1 MNDEWS
7 RLQPALR
14 PGEQL
19 RWAGR
24 PDPKVRFTPA
34 DAYLVPFSLMW
45 GGFAIFWEVQVLTSD
60 QPAFFALWGVPFVL
74 FGLYFIFGRFI
85 YKARQKSRTVYG
97 LTDTQAIVSTSERSF
112 SDTRVQDAAV
122 RTDRSRDGRH
132 ASFIFGGSR
141 RAAYQNT
148 GMDFFNVGQEQG
160 ISFFDVADPDTMLRE
175 LDQVR

>member
-1 MNDEWS
+1 M
-7 RLQPALR
+7 
-14 PGEQL
+14 
-19 RWAGR
+19 
-24 PDPKVRFTPA
+24 
-34 DAYLVPFSLMW
+34 
-45 GGFAIFWEVQVLTSD
+45 
-60 QPAFFALWGVPFVL
+60 L